1 MAERPKSRP
10 PPRAFI
16 QQKRAETGYH
26 PGSPVPQLYDPIPAS
41 NGGEHSAARDIDV
54 TTFNAAMTSMSR
66 SVDLGSIE
74 ITGPCTLLTSLLSK
88 LAPPGNLAYSL
99 T

>member
-26 PGSPVPQLYDPIPAS
+26 PGSPGPQLYDPIPAS
-41 NGGEHSAARDIDV
+41 NDGEHSAARDIGEHS
-54 TTFNAAMTSMSR
+54 AAR
-66 SVDLGSIE
+66 GSVDLGSIE

>member
-41 NGGEHSAARDIDV
+41 NDGEHSAARDIDGG
-54 TTFNAAMTSMSR
+54 

>member
-16 QQKRAETGYH
+16 QHKRAETGYH
-26 PGSPVPQLYDPIPAS
+26 PGPVPQLYDPIPAS
-41 NGGEHSAARDIDV
+41 NDGEHFAARDIH
-54 TTFNAAMTSMSR
+54 SG
-66 SVDLGSIE
+66 SVDLGSIK